1 MGEYTAK
8 HANADDYPTFV
19 AGGTITGGQVVV
31 FSAANTVVAA
41 SGASG
46 LVAGIATKDAVA
58 NERLAVARMGVQVP
72 TAGGS
77 IAFGDPLKSAAS
89 GRVVP
94 YVVGTDPV
102 NQLIG
107 YATEAATSGNP
118 VTALW
123 IR

>member
-1 MGEYTAK
+1 MGDYVPK
-8 HANADDYPTFV
+8 HGNVDDFPTFV
-19 AGGTITGGQVVV
+19 AGGTITGGDVVV
-31 FSAANTVVAA
+31 FSASNTVVTA
-41 SGASG
+41 SGGSG
-46 LVAGIATKDAVA
+46 LVAGIATKDAVSG
-58 NERLAVARMGVQVP
+58 ERLAVARLGVQRP
-72 TAGGS
+72 TAGGT

-94 YVVGTDPV
+94 YVVGTDAV
-102 NQLIG
+102 NLLIG